1 MILYIRLCDWQG
13 LSKLR
18 SITGGPR
25 RKLEE
30 VLQTTIGRCA
40 LAEQAATGNLF
51 IRVSCELAAIAMRE
65 HVENRTARVLREQTG
80 DIPSNY
86 ASHHAVIW
94 AAEMGEFHDPRSGQA
109 RVGGRTA
116 GQVET
121 RECRSRQ
128 SKWRVDRIILVR
140 PNANVRLG
148 RCDRRV
154 ADTSGLQDPVLAL
167 YGAETSDRS
176 RANCRQDVRSQE
188 GWVCRTRFNSDQGS
202 TSRDRVIGERRHR
215 RAVV

>member
-1 MILYIRLCDWQG
+1 M
-13 LSKLR
+13 
-18 SITGGPR
+18 
-25 RKLEE
+25 
-30 VLQTTIGRCA
+30 QTTVGRCD
-40 LAEQAATGNLF
+40 LIEQAASGNLF
-51 IRVSCELAAIAMRE
+51 IRVSCELAVIAMRE
-65 HVENRTARVLREQTG
+65 HAEHPMARVLRQHTG
-80 DIPSNY
+80 DIPGNH
-86 ASHHAVIW
+86 ASRHAVIW
-94 AAEMGEFHDPRSGQA
+94 AAEMGDLHDPRSGQA

-154 ADTSGLQDPVLAL
+154 ADTSGLQAPVLAL
-167 YGAETSDRS
+167 YGDGTSDRS
-176 RANCRQDVRSQE
+176 RANCRRDVRSQE
-188 GWVCRTRFNSDQGS
+188 GWVGRTRFDSDQGS
-202 TSRDRVIGERRHR
+202 TSRDRVIGQRRHR